1 VVAPSGP
8 LADHTA
14 ALEAGVRRLEA
25 AGARVRLDTR
35 RVEQRARGYLAGE
48 DDARAAELLAA
59 LTEEGVDVVWAARG
73 GSGLARL
80 GPALLSAAALH
91 RTAPRIVVG
100 FSDITTVLTYL
111 TSALGWIT
119 FHGPV
124 VTSLGRPDRVAFDL
138 EAGLAMLRGETHE
151 VRLTSPA
158 TATIDGRL
166 RGGNLTVLAS
176 LAGTPLAAR
185 PLTPEPELWVLEDV
199 GETPYRLDR
208 SWTQLLSSGALDSAG
223 AVWLGQSWRRFCAA
237 IPWTS
242 KLVAYQAQKLSEPI
256 SDSISAG
263 CGYAREKRY
272 QCLGVGGIA
281 SQVRG
286 SGAFHGDAHMAAGAG
301 RAEPES
307 RPLCAGMIEASGSQ
321 GISGPGVPSGAAIE
335 PDVDLQWPRDF
346 LGECYGA
353 SMARLRRVS

>member
-1 VVAPSGP
+1 MKSGADTLPRRPRAIGAHPVVRVVAPSGP

-91 RTAPRIVVG
+91 RAAPRIVVG

-223 AVWLGQSWRRFCAA
+223 AVWLGDLDLDA
-237 IPWTS
+237 
-242 KLVAYQAQKLSEPI
+242 
-256 SDSISAG
+256 
-263 CGYAREKRY
+263 
-272 QCLGVGGIA
+272 
-281 SQVRG
+281 
-286 SGAFHGDAHMAAGAG
+286 DAHGAVADRLREDLGRPVLMGAPAGHRGTMALLPMGARARLVEGAG
-301 RAEPES
+301 VLSLLEPVVDV
-307 RPLCAGMIEASGSQ
+307 
-321 GISGPGVPSGAAIE
+321 GVA
-335 PDVDLQWPRDF
+335 
-346 LGECYGA
+346 
-353 SMARLRRVS
+353 